1 MATYVHNS
9 GVDVAELLEAE
20 KSGAMG
26 GIIEGE
32 GGGGIDGNSTSIGR
46 WIRRLTSVKPTE

>member
-1 MATYVHNS
+1 MTTYVHNS
-9 GVDVAELLEAE
+9 GVDVAELLEAK

-32 GGGGIDGNSTSIGR
+32 
-46 WIRRLTSVKPTE
+46 